1 MTTCSTYKT
10 SVALPPSFSA
20 VYNYFKEDSE
30 YKLKL
35 TVGDAVHLL
44 CECEEWYFGS
54 TIENRHV
61 CGIFPKS
68 YVHVRECVVDD
79 TGPVPVFILKQPPI
93 VQEITTV
100 LREWGTHWKN
110 LYVVSKSIKC
120 MIFRQIVSK
129 YIEKFAFAF
138 PKLISTFKKIR
149 TTFTTKFQECQ
160 GQEGYAHF
168 HPITDQ
174 YLLPFKK
181 LKRKRSKS
189 FGH

>member
-10 SVALPPSFSA
+10 FVALPPSFSA

-120 MIFRQIVSK
+120 IIFRQIVSK

-138 PKLISTFKKIR
+138 PKLIRKNSYYFYYEIPR
-149 TTFTTKFQECQ
+149 MSRSRGVCPLSSNHRPVLVAIQETK
-160 GQEGYAHF
+160 
-168 HPITDQ
+168 T
-174 YLLPFKK
+174 
-181 LKRKRSKS
+181 
-189 FGH
+189 